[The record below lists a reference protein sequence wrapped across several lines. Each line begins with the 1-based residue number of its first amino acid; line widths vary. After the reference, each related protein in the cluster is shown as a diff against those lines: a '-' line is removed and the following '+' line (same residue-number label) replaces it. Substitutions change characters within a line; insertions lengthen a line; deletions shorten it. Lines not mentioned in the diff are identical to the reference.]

1 MAYTEAQLKEAARK
15 AYAAGDTAAAKRFIA
30 AARKAASAAPVDQG
44 QAMRDRIAAA
54 KAGTLEMQPGSAER
68 AAAANEEAAAMMQ
81 PERTVG
87 QTIYENVIGSGAVDT
102 PFERLGE
109 LIRGA
114 GAGAM
119 RGSAQLAGLPGT
131 IGELL
136 NTGAVRAT
144 NALLGTDLQ
153 TTKEA
158 TGRPDLL
165 SGQSIQGALAG
176 ATGGRSE
183 YRAPG
188 TAGKY
193 AATIG
198 EFLPGAMGG
207 PGTMLRYGVIPGAAS
222 EAAGQA
228 TEGKDIEPYARVVAP
243 IVASLLAG
251 RPGAFAGD
259 DESARMANVVERA
272 GVRGVTAGQ
281 ASGSQP
287 LMRMEGM
294 LQATDKQLEDVTAA
308 TLKMLGSDKKVA
320 TPANLMNIEK
330 TLVDQMDSAVSGV
343 SIVPSAANSAS
354 AIDVAKNYVKR
365 APSLHLNPG
374 ISGIAKEIS
383 ALSKTG
389 NPVSLS
395 QLKEWRSDIGLMTVS
410 PDPRTRQAAH
420 SLRTL
425 IDEMTDDA
433 LIAAGRESDIAA
445 LAKARESYRNYVGV
459 RDAASRPG
467 AEGGILSPQALNQ
480 SMIRAQG
487 RESYATGRSTPMTD
501 FTRSAAATLRPAPT
515 VSPGGVR
522 SISEALPAALGA
534 AGAGAAVGAGLGPL
548 AAIAGGVGG
557 ALAPAVGQ
565 IAMRSA
571 PVQAMLRDPKG
582 TLARLS
588 RLAPGLLGQ

>member
-1 MAYTEAQLKEAARK
+1 MIEVELPDGRVLEFPEGT
-15 AYAAGDTAAAKRFIA
+15 
-30 AARKAASAAPVDQG
+30 DQSTMR
-44 QAMRDRIAAA
+44 QAISKLMMRDRIAAA
-54 KAGTLEMQPGSAER
+54 KSGTLQMQPGSAER
-68 AAAANEEAAAMMQ
+68 AAAANEQATAMMR
-81 PERTVG
+81 PDRTIG

-102 PFERLGE
+102 PGERAGE

-114 GAGAM
+114 GTGFM

-131 IGELL
+131 IGDLL

-144 NALLGTDLQ
+144 NALLGTDLK
-153 TTKEA
+153 TTREA
-158 TGRPDLL
+158 TGAPSVV
-165 SGQSIQGALAG
+165 SGQRIQDALAS
-176 ATGGRSE
+176 ATGGASE

-198 EFLPGAMGG
+198 EFLPGAISG
-207 PGTMLRYGVIPGAAS
+207 PGTMLRYGVVPGVAS

-228 TEGKDIEPYARVVAP
+228 TEGTAVEPYARVVAP

-259 DESARMANVVERA
+259 DEAARMANVVERA

-294 LQATDKQLEDVTAA
+294 LQATDKQLADFTAA

-343 SIVPSAANSAS
+343 SVVPSTANSAS
-354 AIDVAKNYVKR
+354 AVNVAKNYVDR
-365 APSLHLNPG
+365 VPAGQLTPRVR
-374 ISGIAKEIS
+374 GIASEINAS
-383 ALSKTG
+383 SKAG
-389 NPVSLS
+389 KPVSLS
-395 QLKEWRSDIGLMTVS
+395 QLKEWRSDIGRLTIS
-410 PDPRTRQAAH
+410 PDAATREAAH
-420 SLRTL
+420 SLRAL
-425 IDEMTDDA
+425 LDEMTDDA

-445 LAKARESYRNYVGV
+445 LAKARESYRNYIGV
-459 RDAASRPG
+459 RDAASRS
-467 AEGGILSPQALNQ
+467 ESGILSPQALNQ

-582 TLARLS
+582 TLAKLG